1 METKNH
7 PGVKTIPY
15 FVNGAPQETQEQ
27 KVAVRD
33 ILENAG
39 FKPATNYTLER
50 DEGNKQ
56 FTDYDEELPIHKN
69 ERFTAI
75 YNGPTPVS

>member
-7 PGVKTIPY
+7 PSVKTIPY
-15 FVNGAPQETQEQ
+15 FVNGAPQEAQEQ

-39 FKPATNYTLER
+39 FKPATNYTLLR
-50 DEGNKQ
+50 DDGNKR
-56 FTDYDEELPIHKN
+56 FTDYAEEVPIHKD